1 MRGLVA
7 VGLFSLAVVFSACHE
22 EADNYSNK
30 DLTLDAFSAMKTPSI
45 SIDPQVIRKHLTHI
59 VNKDTGRFSVDRRIR
74 EYYRQGMP
82 LLWADRLG
90 VDHRADSLLVY
101 IEKVGETGIMPQMY
115 RVEEI
120 RDDLN
125 RLRSLELTEKE
136 DINRVMA
143 RLEYNLTRAY
153 LRYASFQRFGYVN
166 PNYTLNRCV
175 VKDSDSMRVTYH
187 HVYDVKNGR
196 PDDAYFQ
203 TAYAKLHHD
212 SVATFLREIQPDGK
226 LYRKLMDKLRDNQLS
241 YSERLKV
248 ICNIE
253 KCRWQHSDIPDREK
267 KYVVVNIPSFTL
279 YGYDGD
285 SLMTMKIGCGK
296 LTTRTPL
303 IHSYLKRMEINPQWI
318 VPKSIAKTITGS
330 IGYLHRNNMFVVE
343 RGVGKLPAERASYEK
358 VMSGKQY
365 IVQAGGEGNSLG
377 RIIFRFDNN
386 FSVYL
391 HHTNTPW
398 VFERSVRTVS
408 HGCVRVEK
416 PYDLAV
422 FLLDE
427 KDEKLME
434 RIKYS
439 MTANLNPKTKEG
451 EEAEKI
457 DRSKLVSVVKVEPEI
472 PVFIDYFTCYPASDG
487 QFRFYNDV
495 YGYDAA
501 ILKAMKNYI
510 Q

>member
-1 MRGLVA
+1 
-7 VGLFSLAVVFSACHE
+7 
-22 EADNYSNK
+22 
-30 DLTLDAFSAMKTPSI
+30 
-45 SIDPQVIRKHLTHI
+45 
-59 VNKDTGRFSVDRRIR
+59 
-74 EYYRQGMP
+74 
-82 LLWADRLG
+82 
-90 VDHRADSLLVY
+90 
-101 IEKVGETGIMPQMY
+101 
-115 RVEEI
+115 
-120 RDDLN
+120 
-125 RLRSLELTEKE
+125 
-136 DINRVMA
+136 
-143 RLEYNLTRAY
+143 
-153 LRYASFQRFGYVN
+153 
-166 PNYTLNRCV
+166 
-175 VKDSDSMRVTYH
+175 
-187 HVYDVKNGR
+187 
-196 PDDAYFQ
+196 
-203 TAYAKLHHD
+203 
-212 SVATFLREIQPDGK
+212 
-226 LYRKLMDKLRDNQLS
+226 
-241 YSERLKV
+241 
-248 ICNIE
+248 
-253 KCRWQHSDIPDREK
+253 
-267 KYVVVNIPSFTL
+267 
-279 YGYDGD
+279 
-285 SLMTMKIGCGK
+285 MTMKIGCGK

-318 VPKSIAKTITGS
+318 VPKSIAKNITGS

-343 RGVGKLPAERASYEK
+343 RGVGKLPPERASYEK

-451 EEAEKI
+451 EEAKKI

-487 QFRFYNDV
+487 QLRFYNDV